1 MSEVPSLNEETW
13 YRSGPPLPQALVR
26 CRHGMDPVCQCVK
39 RLNIDKN
46 TPITERE
53 AAVIAASF
61 EITRMKRLNVQDDI
75 RHELLNQIIRIEESK
90 KDIYIEIYK
99 IIYGSLLPKEPIQD
113 PKPDPSPPS
122 PPSPPINTTE
132 QPDYFWSKLIVTLV
146 ALMSTILYYWLEG
159 TQLNTFE

>member
-46 TPITERE
+46 LPITERE
-53 AAVIAASF
+53 ASIIAASF
-61 EITRMKRLNVQDDI
+61 ELTRLKRLNVQDDI

-99 IIYGSLLPKEPIQD
+99 IVYGSLLPKEPIED

-122 PPSPPINTTE
+122 KTQE
-132 QPDYFWSKLIVTLV
+132 QPYYFWIELILTLV
-146 ALMSTILYYWLEG
+146 ALMSAILYCWLYG
-159 TQLNTFE
+159 TQLNTF